1 MKLGTGDFS
10 RLQFAL
16 LAALA
21 MIGGAG
27 GAAYLA
33 LDAARHAHSELAAAQ
48 KARDEIDARW
58 KRVRSEETEIRQNL
72 ALYGALQARGVV
84 GDERRLEW
92 TELLK
97 DVSARRRLSGLRYE
111 FSPQRALDATSAG
124 ASAARAAAPP
134 DQDAYVSTLTLEVDL
149 LHEDD
154 LIHLLDDLRAQA
166 SALVQVKRCSVARLP
181 QTSDGPRRANLHAAC
196 QLDWITLRA
205 PSPGKQP

>member
-1 MKLGTGDFS
+1 MKLGTGDLP
-10 RLQFAL
+10 RLQLAL

-21 MIGGAG
+21 MIGGGG

-58 KRVRSEETEIRQNL
+58 KRVRSEETEIRQNIS
-72 ALYGALQARGVV
+72 LYGALQARGVV

-92 TELLK
+92 SELLK
-97 DVSARRRLSGLRYE
+97 AVSERRRLSGLRYE
-111 FSPQRALDATSAG
+111 FSPQRALDASSPG
-124 ASAARAAAPP
+124 ASGTPAAAPP

-149 LHEDD
+149 LHEED
-154 LIHLLDDLRAQA
+154 LAKLLDDLRAQA

-181 QTSDGPRRANLHAAC
+181 QTNDGPRRANLHAAC

-205 PSPGKQP
+205 VSPGKPQ

>member
-33 LDAARHAHSELAAAQ
+33 LDAARHAHSDRAAAQ
-48 KARDEIDARW
+48 KARDELDARW
-58 KRVRSEETEIRQNL
+58 KRVHSEEAEIRQNL
-72 ALYGALQARGVV
+72 ALYGGLQARGVV

-124 ASAARAAAPP
+124 ASAARAATPP

-181 QTSDGPRRANLHAAC
+181 QTNDGPRRANLHAAC

>member
-1 MKLGTGDFS
+1 MKLGTGDLP
-10 RLQFAL
+10 RLQLAL

-21 MIGGAG
+21 MIGGGG

-48 KARDEIDARW
+48 KARDEIDARL
-58 KRVRSEETEIRQNL
+58 KRVRSEETEIRQNIS
-72 ALYGALQARGVV
+72 LYGALQARGVV

-97 DVSARRRLSGLRYE
+97 AVSERRRLSGLRYE
-111 FSPQRALDATSAG
+111 FSPQRALDATFPG
-124 ASAARAAAPP
+124 ASATPAAVPS

-149 LHEDD
+149 LHEED
-154 LIHLLDDLRAQA
+154 LTKLLDDLRAQA
-166 SALVQVKRCSVARLP
+166 SALVQVKRCSVARRP
-181 QTSDGPRRANLHAAC
+181 PTNDGPRRANLHAAC

-205 PSPGKQP
+205 VSPGKQP